1 MTDTGLPALDIMPLK
16 LKKSRFSRNK
26 DREKEFGDIF
36 NKTSK
41 GLSYILTLVITVF
54 FTPAMITTTLFSK
67 EMIIMLA
74 NISLSLGYLTSFA
87 WHIYHG
93 EISKAVLVLSALAVV
108 AFLVAAWFLFPP
120 LSALTFVNLF
130 GFVNQLAVG
139 VNLYFLVKDVII
151 PPCIKLI
158 ENICQRLGFEIEG
171 RYYSKPPLTL
181 EEDRYVIDHLL
192 RKSYGHDSSS
202 PKFQQVQLDHFNNLL
217 TKLSK
222 YIDKYDESL
231 FGYINNKDAITDLE
245 KQIAQL
251 TTQANAESSYTFIR
265 KKIGFRTTK
274 INMLEEAKDTLSKIL
289 ETPGSDASC
298 ALSFFKGLN
307 EFTLNKHRQ
316 KALTMGLKCLD
327 KELHRQREK
336 IAELKDCLPV
346 PEPDISP

>member
-1 MTDTGLPALDIMPLK
+1 MPLK
-16 LKKSRFSRNK
+16 LKKSHFARNK

-41 GLSYILTLVITVF
+41 GLSYILTLVITIF
-54 FTPAMITTTLFSK
+54 FTPAMITTTVFSK
-67 EMIIMLA
+67 EMIVMLA

-87 WHIYHG
+87 WRIYQG
-93 EISKAVLVLSALAVV
+93 EISPAVLVLSALAVV

-120 LSALTFVNLF
+120 ISALSFVSLF

-158 ENICQRLGFEIEG
+158 ENICQRMGFEIEG
-171 RYYSKPPLTL
+171 RYYSKPPLNL
-181 EEDRYVIDHLL
+181 QEDRYVIDHLL

-202 PKFQQVQLDHFNNLL
+202 PKFKQEQLDHFNNLL

-231 FGYINNKDAITDLE
+231 LGYINNRDAITDLE

-251 TTQANAESSYTFIR
+251 TTQGNAESSYTFIR

-274 INMLEEAKDTLSKIL
+274 INMLKEAKETISKIL
-289 ETPGSDASC
+289 ETPDSDARC
-298 ALSFFKGLN
+298 ALNFFKGLN
-307 EFTLNKHRQ
+307 EFTLNKHRH
-316 KALTMGLKCLD
+316 KALTLGLKCLD
-327 KELHRQREK
+327 KELHRQQEK
-336 IAELKDCLPV
+336 IAELQDCMPV
-346 PEPDISP
+346 EEPNISP